1 MRCSCGSKSVSYQS
15 DLKTTP
21 NKYKYKYAQQI
32 KFQMHLFAPPPCEL
46 HFLHLR
52 ILITAA
58 ITFVL
63 QCSYCAATTEHN
75 TMQYNTMEY
84 TALQYP
90 TTKHNTM
97 QYDGIHCATTQY
109 NTSHSQLHLRN
120 RSQLTP
126 CITLFPL
133 PCYFLCVL
141 WCQIQC
147 HLSLLTTLTIKWPI
161 GKSNMYHPV
170 SCSSPRFVLW
180 SDPIQC
186 SVKIVLLRFNCQW
199 FWFWNHWSRIN
210 QQWHDILEPPANF
223 PV

>member
-1 MRCSCGSKSVSYQS
+1 M
-15 DLKTTP
+15 L
-21 NKYKYKYAQQI
+21 
-32 KFQMHLFAPPPCEL
+32 L
-46 HFLHLR
+46 LR
-52 ILITAA
+52 RYNWT
-58 ITFVL
+58 
-63 QCSYCAATTEHN
+63 
-75 TMQYNTMEY
+75 QYNAT
-84 TALQYP
+84 
-90 TTKHNTM
+90 
-97 QYDGIHCATTQY
+97 QYDGIHCATIRYNWTQYNATQYDGIHCTTKRYNWTQY

-133 PCYFLCVL
+133 PCYLLCVL
-141 WCQIQC
+141 WCLIQC
-147 HLSLLTTLTIKWPI
+147 HISLPTTLTFKWPI

-186 SVKIVLLRFNCQW
+186 SVEIVLLRFNCQW

-223 PV
+223 PVQSGMRDEI